1 MFSALYIR
9 WLKTPE
15 QKWFWQKPRAV
26 RRAPRAGNHSHW
38 CPCSAF
44 DPTGP
49 SREEGW
55 DVVLLHTAGNVLK
68 YRISVYLYFCI
79 LKHRIKNQ
87 TAPEHPSS
95 CV

>member
-1 MFSALYIR
+1 MNLA
-9 WLKTPE
+9 KTESCEESPE
-15 QKWFWQKPRAV
+15 SREPQPLVPDKDGRL
-26 RRAPRAGNHSHW
+26 R
-38 CPCSAF
+38 SAF
-44 DPTGP
+44 DPTSP

>member
-1 MFSALYIR
+1 MVLT
-9 WLKTPE
+9 KTESCEESPE
-15 QKWFWQKPRAV
+15 SREPQPLVPDKD
-26 RRAPRAGNHSHW
+26 G

-55 DVVLLHTAGNVLK
+55 DVVLLQTAGNVLK

-79 LKHRIKNQ
+79 SVLYIKTQ
-87 TAPEHPSS
+87 D
-95 CV
+95 